1 MERNRGS
8 RNLEGEVV
16 AYMKKKVT
24 YLFVC
29 AFVSAFGLCG
39 SAPAQ
44 TVLASVT
51 GRVLD
56 PNAAAIVEATV
67 AAKNV
72 DTGIETT
79 VQTDEAGIYHFAD
92 LGPGNYEFSVSK
104 RGFKVIVK
112 PGVTLHVADTVS
124 MNFTMQVGDVRETV
138 TVEAGAPLI
147 NTESAAVSTVIDR
160 KFVENL
166 PLNGRSFN
174 TLLQL
179 TPGVVIAPTNGLSPG
194 QFSIAGQRTDANN
207 FTVDGVSANF
217 GILPLSDQFQ
227 SGTGTAPAFSALG

>member
-1 MERNRGS
+1 
-8 RNLEGEVV
+8 
-16 AYMKKKVT
+16 MKKVAC
-24 YLFVC
+24 LFVC
-29 AFVSAFGLCG
+29 AIVCTLGLCA
-39 SAPAQ
+39 STRAQ

-67 AAKNV
+67 IAKNV

-79 VQTDEAGIYHFAD
+79 VQTNEDGIYHFAD

-112 PGVTLHVADTVS
+112 PGVALHVADTIS
-124 MNFTMQVGDVRETV
+124 MNFSMQVGDVRETV
-138 TVEAGAPLI
+138 TVEGGAPLI

-160 KFVENL
+160 NFVESL

-179 TPGVVIAPTNGLSPG
+179 TPGVVIVPVNASAPLSTPG
-194 QFSIAGQRTDANN
+194 QYSIAGQRTDANS

-217 GILPLSDQFQ
+217 GVVAATGQSQ
-227 SGTGTAPAFSALG
+227 SGTGTA

>member
-1 MERNRGS
+1 
-8 RNLEGEVV
+8 
-16 AYMKKKVT
+16 MKKKKVAC
-24 YLFVC
+24 LFVC
-29 AFVSAFGLCG
+29 AIVCTLGLCA
-39 SAPAQ
+39 STRAQ

-56 PNAAAIVEATV
+56 PNAAVIVEATV

-79 VQTDEAGIYHFAD
+79 VHTNEDGIYHFAD

-147 NTESAAVSTVIDR
+147 NTESAAVSTAVDR
-160 KFVENL
+160 QFVQNM
-166 PLNGRSFN
+166 PLNGRSFQ
-174 TLLQL
+174 TLIML
-179 TPGVVIAPTNGLSPG
+179 TPRVVLTPATASNQG
-194 QFSIAGQRTDANN
+194 QSSVNR
-207 FTVDGVSANF
+207 
-217 GILPLSDQFQ
+217 
-227 SGTGTAPAFSALG
+227 